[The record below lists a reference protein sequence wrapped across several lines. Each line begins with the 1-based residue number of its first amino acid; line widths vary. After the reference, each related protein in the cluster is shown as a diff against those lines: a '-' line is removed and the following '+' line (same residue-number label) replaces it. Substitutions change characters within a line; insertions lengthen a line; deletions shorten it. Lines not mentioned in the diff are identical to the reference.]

1 MNVKRPTE
9 RLPTER
15 LQNCMNV
22 KCPTERLNAETGWLW
37 ERGHALWA
45 PSGPVRIQSAAERRA
60 RHRACFELKGSRH
73 HQNGTRNQPK
83 WRGSG
88 VPQRT
93 VRWVPLLP
101 LPKTSEKAKNKPPKL
116 NEKTKIK
123 SRIKED
129 KKENENDF
137 GNFIQD
143 NLISN
148 KDRLSQSSN
157 KLIKK
162 TIFNPQPY
170 RIILRLSGANPSA
183 PAETVT
189 EALRKAGVQFEVEKI
204 ERFDEENF
212 SKNTS
217 LKR

>member
-1 MNVKRPTE
+1 MNI
-9 RLPTER
+9 
-15 LQNCMNV
+15 
-22 KCPTERLNAETGWLW
+22 
-37 ERGHALWA
+37 
-45 PSGPVRIQSAAERRA
+45 SGLVEKIIIRSFLIIII
-60 RHRACFELKGSRH
+60 
-73 HQNGTRNQPK
+73 
-83 WRGSG
+83 
-88 VPQRT
+88 
-93 VRWVPLLP
+93 LP
-101 LPKTSEKAKNKPPKL
+101 LQSCSNTLIGEKLENSFDIKETPKTIDKANNKSQKL

-123 SRIKED
+123 PIIKDD
-129 KKENENDF
+129 KKENKNAFVNIIKENS
-137 GNFIQD
+137 
-143 NLISN
+143 ISN
-148 KDRLSQSSN
+148 QDILSLKSTKS
-157 KLIKK
+157 IKK